1 VPRSFFER
9 PDTAELRYEGLAC
22 PQCAYRLDGLDRP
35 RCPECGRVFHVDY
48 CPPADQRPDYL
59 TTSLNAFFG
68 LLFGAAA
75 GFFIG
80 GWMCGDARHA
90 WAVSLGVGAACALAA
105 ARFGDRFWEAECNPL
120 RWW

>member
-1 VPRSFFER
+1 MPRTFLDD
-9 PDTAELRYEGLAC
+9 PPPGDLRYEGLAC
-22 PQCAYRLDGLDRP
+22 PACGYRLDGLDRP

-48 CPPADQRPDYL
+48 CPPAEERADYF

-68 LLFGAAA
+68 LLLGGAV
-75 GFFIG
+75 GIFVG
-80 GWMCGDARHA
+80 GWLCSDARHA
-90 WAVSLGVGAACALAA
+90 GAVSLAVGVACAVAA